1 MTQTVVSDEP
11 PFFDCLTHF
20 TLLKFHGS
28 AYSFKNTPFYRVEA
42 CMSTPKD
49 IPFLICKKSHS
60 PQWGLCPM
68 CPGSGE
74 RPSMIFSLYFQ
85 GQATCLSSHV

>member
-20 TLLKFHGS
+20 TLLKCHGS
-28 AYSFKNTPFYRVEA
+28 AYGFKNTPFYRVEA

-49 IPFLICKKSHS
+49 IPFLICKVSFPTVRLVPNVS
-60 PQWGLCPM
+60 WI
-68 CPGSGE
+68 GE
-74 RPSMIFSLYFQ
+74 RPSMILSLYFQ